1 MVQRYVKFG
10 NFRSPVAASF
20 AALQKV
26 RSAPPVTGFLSSTF
40 CCSLSA
46 VRCPL
51 SAVRCPLSAVRCSL
65 FAARR
70 LLSARLHSPPPA
82 VRRLLP
88 VPTVRRL
95 LFAARYSPPTLHGPP
110 PRSAA
115 RRPPFAACCLCLL
128 FAAYCSPPATL
139 RPPSTVRLHGPPPA
153 VRRSPLVACAYCSP
167 PAVCRPPS
175 AVCCPLFVARH
186 HSPPLQSATRCL
198 PPALCRPLPQ
208 PADRRLSF
216 ATLRPLLSA
225 RYSPPATLRPPPL
238 PATLRLPPQ
247 PAITTRRPQT
257 AAARVD
263 SSPANPL
270 LSGYALNRPH
280 MCAKRRSMLF
290 CLASDVVETEFLF
303 IFVQINKGK
312 QLFIPLADRGTS
324 SGDCLNRVWLLSVLC
339 YASTS
344 WWGRHGHGTI
354 FLFRLLEACIERDR
368 LALFCWKQSRAVI
381 IPGRRP
387 PLHHGRDF

>member
-26 RSAPPVTGFLSSTF
+26 RSAPPVTGL
-40 CCSLSA
+40 
-46 VRCPL
+46 
-51 SAVRCPLSAVRCSL
+51 
-65 FAARR
+65 
-70 LLSARLHSPPPA
+70 
-82 VRRLLP
+82 LLP
-88 VPTVRRL
+88 AVRRL
-95 LFAARYSPPTLHGPP
+95 LFAAYSPPASTV
-110 PRSAA
+110 

-139 RPPSTVRLHGPPPA
+139 RPPSTVRLHGPPPRSAARRSPFA
-153 VRRSPLVACAYCSP
+153 VRRLLPVP
-167 PAVCRPPS
+167 TVRRPPS

-186 HSPPLQSATRCL
+186 HSPPPQSATTVRHYSPPLQSATRCL
-198 PPALCRPLPQ
+198 PPTLCRPLPQ

-324 SGDCLNRVWLLSVLC
+324 SGDCLNRVWVLSVPC
-339 YASTS
+339 YAL
-344 WWGRHGHGTI
+344 I
-354 FLFRLLEACIERDR
+354 
-368 LALFCWKQSRAVI
+368 
-381 IPGRRP
+381 
-387 PLHHGRDF
+387 

>member
-51 SAVRCPLSAVRCSL
+51 FAVC
-65 FAARR
+65 
-70 LLSARLHSPPPA
+70 
-82 VRRLLP
+82 
-88 VPTVRRL
+88 
-95 LFAARYSPPTLHGPP
+95 
-110 PRSAA
+110 RS
-115 RRPPFAACCLCLL
+115 PFAACCLCLL
-128 FAAYCSPPATL
+128 FA
-139 RPPSTVRLHGPPPA
+139 
-153 VRRSPLVACAYCSP
+153 
-167 PAVCRPPS
+167 
-175 AVCCPLFVARH
+175 
-186 HSPPLQSATRCL
+186 
-198 PPALCRPLPQ
+198 
-208 PADRRLSF
+208 RRLLF
-216 ATLRPLLSA
+216 
-225 RYSPPATLRPPPL
+225 
-238 PATLRLPPQ
+238 ATLRLPPQ

-263 SSPANPL
+263 SSPANPF
-270 LSGYALNRPH
+270 LSGYALNRSH
-280 MCAKRRSMLF
+280 MCAERRSMLF

-368 LALFCWKQSRAVI
+368 FALLGWEQSRAVI

>member
-51 SAVRCPLSAVRCSL
+51 FAVRCPLSAVRCPLFAVRCSLSAVRCPLSAVRCL
-65 FAARR
+65 PLAA
-70 LLSARLHSPPPA
+70 
-82 VRRLLP
+82 
-88 VPTVRRL
+88 
-95 LFAARYSPPTLHGPP
+95 YSPPASTV
-110 PRSAA
+110 

>member
-10 NFRSPVAASF
+10 NFRSLVAASF

-26 RSAPPVTGFLSSTF
+26 RSAPPVTGL
-40 CCSLSA
+40 LLPA
-46 VRCPL
+46 VRRL
-51 SAVRCPLSAVRCSL
+51 L
-65 FAARR
+65 FAAY
-70 LLSARLHSPPPA
+70 SPPASTVRRPPFA

-88 VPTVRRL
+88 VPTVRRP

-115 RRPPFAACCLCLL
+115 RRSPFAACCLCLL
-128 FAAYCSPPATL
+128 FAARRLPFAARCLSPATTVRHPLFAARPLPPATTAR
-139 RPPSTVRLHGPPPA
+139 RPP
-153 VRRSPLVACAYCSP
+153 LVI
-167 PAVCRPPS
+167 
-175 AVCCPLFVARH
+175 
-186 HSPPLQSATRCL
+186 
-198 PPALCRPLPQ
+198 
-208 PADRRLSF
+208 
-216 ATLRPLLSA
+216 

-238 PATLRLPPQ
+238 PATLRLPAQ
-247 PAITTRRPQT
+247 PAITARRPQT

-263 SSPANPL
+263 SSPANPF
-270 LSGYALNRPH
+270 LSGYALNRSH

-290 CLASDVVETEFLF
+290 CLDSDVVETEFLF

>member
-26 RSAPPVTGFLSSTF
+26 RSAPPVTGL
-40 CCSLSA
+40 
-46 VRCPL
+46 
-51 SAVRCPLSAVRCSL
+51 
-65 FAARR
+65 
-70 LLSARLHSPPPA
+70 
-82 VRRLLP
+82 LLP
-88 VPTVRRL
+88 AVRRL
-95 LFAARYSPPTLHGPP
+95 LFAAYSPPASTV
-110 PRSAA
+110 

-128 FAAYCSPPATL
+128 FAARCSLPATL
-139 RPPSTVRLHGPPPA
+139 RPPSTVRLHGPPPRSA
-153 VRRSPLVACAYCSP
+153 ARRSPFAACCLCLLFAARRLPFAARCLSP
-167 PAVCRPPS
+167 ATTVRH
-175 AVCCPLFVARH
+175 PLFAAR
-186 HSPPLQSATRCL
+186 PL
-198 PPALCRPLPQ
+198 PPATTARRP
-208 PADRRLSF
+208 
-216 ATLRPLLSA
+216 PLVI

-270 LSGYALNRPH
+270 LSGYALNRSH

>member
-65 FAARR
+65 FA
-70 LLSARLHSPPPA
+70 
-82 VRRLLP
+82 VC
-88 VPTVRRL
+88 
-95 LFAARYSPPTLHGPP
+95 
-110 PRSAA
+110 RS
-115 RRPPFAACCLCLL
+115 PFAACCLCLL
-128 FAAYCSPPATL
+128 FA
-139 RPPSTVRLHGPPPA
+139 
-153 VRRSPLVACAYCSP
+153 
-167 PAVCRPPS
+167 
-175 AVCCPLFVARH
+175 
-186 HSPPLQSATRCL
+186 
-198 PPALCRPLPQ
+198 
-208 PADRRLSF
+208 RRLLF
-216 ATLRPLLSA
+216 
-225 RYSPPATLRPPPL
+225 
-238 PATLRLPPQ
+238 ATLRLPPQ

-270 LSGYALNRPH
+270 LSGYALNRSH